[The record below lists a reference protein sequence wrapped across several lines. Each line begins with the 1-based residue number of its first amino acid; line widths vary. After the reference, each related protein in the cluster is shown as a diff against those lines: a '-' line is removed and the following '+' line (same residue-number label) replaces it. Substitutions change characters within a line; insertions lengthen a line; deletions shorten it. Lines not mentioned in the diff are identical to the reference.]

1 MLGLND
7 TGPDVRAWQRFLI
20 AQGFPLPQF
29 GPDGSFGEET
39 VQATRAFQA
48 RAGLPQSGVLDDP
61 TEGAARALG
70 FAPASSARS
79 SPPEDEHGA
88 QAGSFAAYR
97 PDRRCLPL
105 LGDVPTLIPQGR
117 PVEQEFVRQPKI
129 LAVLPGGQLYF
140 DSELQ
145 LDTDGAPELSGDAT
159 QESGTSL
166 RYRDRQPI
174 NANRVPY
181 FVLPQPTSWPEQ
193 FGIGLGDLAA
203 VIFRGRIA
211 FAVFADFGPKTK
223 LGEGSVQLFRQLGE
237 ERVRNERVRDFGMD
251 PGVITI
257 VFPKSA
263 DRADLASENTLLT
276 AINTRGPQLFQALG
290 GTVPTA

>member
-1 MLGLND
+1 MGS
-7 TGPDVRAWQRFLI
+7 GKMFREWQRFLI
-20 AQGFPLPQF
+20 ARGFRLPQF
-29 GPDGSFGEET
+29 GTDGSSGEMDE
-39 VQATRAFQA
+39 ATRAFQA

-61 TEGAARALG
+61 TEKAARALG
-70 FAPASSARS
+70 FDPASSADS
-79 SPPEDEHGA
+79 SPPADDHGA
-88 QAGSFAAYR
+88 QAGPLAAYQ
-97 PDRRCLPL
+97 PDPRSLSL
-105 LGDVPTLIPQGR
+105 LGDVLTLIPQGR
-117 PVEQEFVRQPKI
+117 LVEQEFVRPPTI
-129 LAVLPGGQLYF
+129 LAVLPDGQLYF

-211 FAVFADFGPKTK
+211 FAVFADFGPTTK
-223 LGEGSVQLFRQLGE
+223 LGEGSVELFRQLGE

-263 DRADLASENTLLT
+263 DLADLSSEDTLLT

-290 GTVPTA
+290 GTVPIA